1 MNILQKII
9 ENNPESEF
17 LIADG
22 YDDAVIG
29 YCYQTDRLIY
39 SYKECIAIDLCEV
52 TDTDQAPCY
61 FDVVENLEYN
71 VLGSYVGENTP
82 IWCMDEDI

>member
-1 MNILQKII
+1 MSNLEKII
-9 ENNPESEF
+9 ANNPKSKF

-29 YCYQTDRLIY
+29 HCSQANRLIY
-39 SYKECIAIDLCEV
+39 SYKECISIDLCSV

-61 FDVVENLEYN
+61 FDIVDNLQYN
-71 VLGSYVGENTP
+71 VIGFYVGKNRP
-82 IWCMDEDI
+82 IWCMDEGL

>member
-1 MNILQKII
+1 MSNLERII
-9 ENNPESEF
+9 ENNPKSKF

-39 SYKECIAIDLCEV
+39 SYKECISIDLWQ
-52 TDTDQAPCY
+52 TR
-61 FDVVENLEYN
+61 
-71 VLGSYVGENTP
+71 
-82 IWCMDEDI
+82 